1 MVGQSSSSS
10 SPWPSSTSSS
20 AQLSQEYNSLL
31 ATGYPTTHPATAQA
45 PFQGEQNKYLGL
57 TATEAKYGLMS
68 ETKYGMADSGGLE
81 TKYSSHLA
89 SQGQG
94 SQVKVSTPQIS
105 NFQPL
110 KISNFDCFRMRS
122 SSST

>member
-10 SPWPSSTSSS
+10 SPWASSSSSS
-20 AQLSQEYNSLL
+20 AHLSQEYNSLL
-31 ATGYPTTHPATAQA
+31 STGYPTTHPATAQA

-68 ETKYGMADSGGLE
+68 EAKYGMADSGGLE

-94 SQVKVSTPQIS
+94 SQDEKQQQQYLSQLAAQSMCRPVH
-105 NFQPL
+105 
-110 KISNFDCFRMRS
+110 
-122 SSST
+122 

>member
-10 SPWPSSTSSS
+10 SPWPSSSTSS
-20 AQLSQEYNSLL
+20 AAHLSQEYNSLL
-31 ATGYPTTHPATAQA
+31 ATGYPTTHPATAQV

-57 TATEAKYGLMS
+57 ATTEAKYGLMS
-68 ETKYGMADSGGLE
+68 EAKYGMADSGGLE

-94 SQVKVSTPQIS
+94 SQVKVFSQLSKSQIVELS
-105 NFQPL
+105 
-110 KISNFDCFRMRS
+110 ISQTS
-122 SSST
+122 IVLG